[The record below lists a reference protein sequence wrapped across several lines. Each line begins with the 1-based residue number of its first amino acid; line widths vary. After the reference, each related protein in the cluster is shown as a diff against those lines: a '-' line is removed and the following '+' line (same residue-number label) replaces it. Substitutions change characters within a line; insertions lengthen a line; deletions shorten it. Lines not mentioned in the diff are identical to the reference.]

1 MIVEEDAG
9 HVQLLR
15 VVFTKHVYSTSAS
28 NATAGEKPRVELGP
42 GEKKNYTEQRNLFD
56 TTLCS

>member
-9 HVQLLR
+9 HIQLLR

-42 GEKKNYTEQRNLFD
+42 GEKKLHRTKKSF
-56 TTLCS
+56 